1 MHRAMVAAEGGIVR
15 LEDLPATIRQAG
27 SHELPA
33 GSDGGAPIEESSPTP
48 SHPNADR
55 SSSWPF
61 ESLNLEVL
69 ERAAILEAIR
79 QSGGNVTQAMR
90 ALGVARTTLYRKLKQ
105 YGIEPES

>member
-1 MHRAMVAAEGGIVR
+1 LHGSPAPSDRDEGASV
-15 LEDLPATIRQAG
+15 P
-27 SHELPA
+27 S
-33 GSDGGAPIEESSPTP
+33 PIEQAAPSSI
-48 SHPNADR
+48 
-55 SSSWPF
+55 WPLD
-61 ESLNLEVL
+61 SLNLEAI